1 MITKQ
6 RIDSKLT
13 WQFSSK
19 NKTQLKILHA
29 NQMIFFNLIKIK
41 LAKEKVCIKGMF
53 LIN

>member
-1 MITKQ
+1 MITKL

-19 NKTQLKILHA
+19 NKTQLKISHA
-29 NQMIFFNLIKIK
+29 NQIIFFNLIKVKI
-41 LAKEKVCIKGMF
+41 AKEKVFIKGMF